1 MNLLTIIILLLLLV
15 FAIDGYRKGLVRTL
29 TALMFFVVSGILV
42 YQATPYISEFIK
54 NKTPVY
60 QMIETPCEKMI
71 EEAIHSVTEGK
82 GKTESGQ
89 VPRNDQSKIIK
100 ALPLPQKLQT
110 QLLDHNNSYTYENL
124 AVKTFSEYLSRYLT
138 DMFLNMFIY
147 LTVFS
152 LANILLRVAAEVLNQ
167 IVRLPVLST
176 ANRTAGLCLGLV
188 KGIGIVW
195 IFFVAVT
202 LFIQTEFGGQL
213 MEMIKESTVL
223 TVLYDADFFLKYLT
237 GIVG

>member
-1 MNLLTIIILLLLLV
+1 
-15 FAIDGYRKGLVRTL
+15 
-29 TALMFFVVSGILV
+29 
-42 YQATPYISEFIK
+42 
-54 NKTPVY
+54 
-60 QMIETPCEKMI
+60 
-71 EEAIHSVTEGK
+71 
-82 GKTESGQ
+82 
-89 VPRNDQSKIIK
+89 
-100 ALPLPQKLQT
+100 
-110 QLLDHNNSYTYENL
+110 
-124 AVKTFSEYLSRYLT
+124 
-138 DMFLNMFIY
+138 MFIY

-213 MEMIKESTVL
+213 MEMIKESPVL